1 MEVLLIEDEPPAMAR
16 LVEAVRASAPRAR
29 IVGTLGSVAD
39 SIGWLRSHRAP
50 DLILMDIQLSDGSS
64 LDILRAVEVTSPVV
78 VITAYDQYVLEAL
91 GLNCID
97 YLLKPLKGERLAAA
111 LDKYLRLKSHFVG
124 DLPGLLRSLGASSER
139 RRDRVLARKG
149 IDFVSVPVAETAYFF
164 TEHKLVFLRDRQGV
178 QYLVDR
184 PLSELEAELEPASF
198 FRLNRKYL
206 AHVDA
211 VRRFRPAEKGRLQVV
226 LHPEPAEA
234 VLVSQERA
242 GAFRDWLG
250 RGPARI

>member
-16 LVEAVRASAPRAR
+16 LVDAVRAAQPGAR
-29 IVGTLGSVAD
+29 IVGTLSSVEE
-39 SIGWLRSHRAP
+39 SIGWLRSHRPP

-64 LDILRAVEVTSPVV
+64 LEILRAVDVSSPVV

-97 YLLKPLKGERLAAA
+97 YLLKPVRRERLAAA
-111 LDKYLRLKSHFVG
+111 LEKYLRLRSHFVG
-124 DLPGLLRSLGASSER
+124 DLPGLLRSLTGAGGR

-149 IDFVSVPVAETAYFF
+149 LDFVSVPVSEAAYFF
-164 TEHKLVFLRDRQGV
+164 TEHKLVFLRDRRGV

-184 PLSELEAELEPASF
+184 PLAELEAELEPALF

-211 VRRFRPAEKGRLQVV
+211 VRRFRPVERGRLHVV
-226 LHPEPAEA
+226 LHPEPAER

-242 GAFRDWLG
+242 GEFRTWLG
-250 RGPARI
+250 RGPARD